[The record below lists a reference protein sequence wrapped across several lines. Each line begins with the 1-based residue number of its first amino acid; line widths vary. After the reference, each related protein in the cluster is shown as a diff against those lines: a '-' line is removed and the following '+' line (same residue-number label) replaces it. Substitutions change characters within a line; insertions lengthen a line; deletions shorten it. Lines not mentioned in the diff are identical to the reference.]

1 MEKDR
6 EIKEM
11 TPEEL
16 AEYINSRDEDTIISI
31 TIVEEKG
38 GDHAGSK
45 DI

>member
-1 MEKDR
+1 MEMDR
-6 EIKEM
+6 EIMEM

-16 AEYINSRDEDTIISI
+16 AEYINSRDEDTIVSI
-31 TIVEEKG
+31 TIAEEKG